1 MAIPNSYDILQA
13 VIEATPDAIFVKD
26 LEGRYVLVNEA
37 AARFLGRSPAEVIG
51 KHDLELYPEETARR
65 FIADDQHVLA
75 SGKAQSF
82 EGVATSAL
90 GTQAYLVTKGVY
102 RDREGRILG
111 LYGISHDITDLRKAH
126 ETLEQTREALFRS
139 QKMEAVGQLT
149 GGIAHDFNN
158 ILVVILGN
166 LELLRMHVRSDKYA
180 QELIDSVLRATLHG
194 QDLISQLLA
203 FSRGRQLNPQPV
215 DVNRLL
221 EGLIRLLR
229 RTLGATI
236 RISTAFTA
244 DLGAVLV
251 DAAALEA
258 AVLNIALNARDAMT
272 PDGGTLTI
280 RTSRIDVHEPP
291 VTDDD
296 LSPGAYAMLALD
308 DTGCG
313 MRADVAARVFE
324 PFFTTKGGRGGTGLG
339 LSMVYGFAK
348 QSGGAVSIVSD
359 PGHGTTVRLFLPLA
373 TNESAMAAEAA
384 GTRSDAAPVARTV
397 LLVEDDPAVRSTLR
411 RQLESC
417 GHRVIAAE
425 AVTEALRLMHDAGAI
440 DVVLTDIVLGGGMD
454 GIDLV
459 NAARRE
465 RPDLPVIFISGYI
478 GVREAQERIL
488 QTGSPLLYKPATIA
502 QLERAINSVCASSTP
517 QTS

>member
-1 MAIPNSYDILQA
+1 VAIPNSYDILQA

-37 AARFLGRSPAEVIG
+37 AARFLGRSPAEIIG

-65 FIADDQHVLA
+65 FIADDQQVLA
-75 SGKAQSF
+75 SGQAQSF

-102 RDREGRILG
+102 RDKDGQILG
-111 LYGISHDITDLRKAH
+111 LYGISHDITELRKAH
-126 ETLEQTREALFRS
+126 ETLAQTREALFRS

-166 LELLRMHVRSDKYA
+166 LELLRMHVKKDSYA
-180 QELIDSVLRATLHG
+180 QELIDTVLRATLHG

-215 DVNRLL
+215 DVNKLVD
-221 EGLIRLLR
+221 GLVRLLR

-236 RISTAFTA
+236 RISTA
-244 DLGAVLV
+244 LGPDAGVALV

-258 AVLNIALNARDAMT
+258 AVLNIALNARDAMM

-280 RTSRIDVHEPP
+280 RTARVDVHQAPTIE
-291 VTDDD
+291 DD
-296 LSPGAYAMLALD
+296 LALGAYAMLALD

-313 MRADVAARVFE
+313 MSPDIVARVFE
-324 PFFTTKGGRGGTGLG
+324 PFFTTKAGRGGTGLG

-348 QSGGAVSIVSD
+348 QSGGAVNIVSE
-359 PGHGTTVRLFLPLA
+359 PGRGTTVRLYLPLA
-373 TNESAMAAEAA
+373 VSDMPAANVATA
-384 GTRSDAAPVARTV
+384 KTDAPVASRTILV
-397 LLVEDDPAVRSTLR
+397 VEDEAAVRTTLR

-417 GHRVIAAE
+417 GHRVVVAE
-425 AVTEALRLMHDAGAI
+425 GAVEALRLMHDAGPI
-440 DVVLTDIVLGGGMD
+440 DVVLTDVVLGGSMD
-454 GIDLV
+454 GIDLA
-459 NAARRE
+459 NAARGS
-465 RPDLPVIFISGYI
+465 RPDLPVVFISGYTA
-478 GVREAQERIL
+478 VPEAHERIR
-488 QTGSPLLYKPATIA
+488 QTGAPLLYKPATIS
-502 QLERAINSVCASSTP
+502 QLQRAIDSVCASS
-517 QTS
+517 